1 MKKII
6 FLTLLF
12 TTVIYSQKKF
22 KDQPLVSEIFT
33 ADPSA
38 HIFNGKI
45 YIYPS
50 HDIFLEMVSFIYTSQ
65 LKIVRIFLKLELQ
78 FRINLKVLLFHKKN
92 L

>member
-6 FLTLLF
+6 YLTLLVSF
-12 TTVIYSQKKF
+12 VIQSQKKF

-45 YIYPS
+45 FP
-50 HDIFLEMVSFIYTSQ
+50 
-65 LKIVRIFLKLELQ
+65 
-78 FRINLKVLLFHKKN
+78 
-92 L
+92 